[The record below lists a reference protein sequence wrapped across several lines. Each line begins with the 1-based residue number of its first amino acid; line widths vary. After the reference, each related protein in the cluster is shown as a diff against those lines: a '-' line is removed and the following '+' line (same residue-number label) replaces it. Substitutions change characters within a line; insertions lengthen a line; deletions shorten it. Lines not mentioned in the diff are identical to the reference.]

1 MEDTPITYTL
11 AEAATGFHA
20 ADTEVENLAGRLAAA
35 QAERGRWLPIY
46 FRSITDALA
55 DGRSERDIARE
66 VREACGRSDTSVRR
80 DIVRAMV
87 ATATGW
93 TPDVTIGETPNLA
106 ANGGP
111 TGATVKAAIAEVSG
125 KREARDVVRAL
136 FAPEPAP
143 EHATETEPETET
155 EDTGSGN
162 VTGSARGPVLPYDAL
177 VRALT
182 AYAETE
188 DMDAR
193 VFAHNVKRAAE
204 DIIAAKWT
212 NVPANA

>member
-1 MEDTPITYTL
+1 MEDITYSL
-11 AEAATGFHA
+11 AEAASKFHA
-20 ADTEVENLAGRLAAA
+20 AETEVENLGARLAVA
-35 QAERGRWLPIY
+35 QADRGRWLPIY
-46 FRSITDALA
+46 FRGIMDAIA

-66 VREACGRSDTSVRR
+66 VTEACGRSRPSVLR
-80 DIVRAMV
+80 DIARAMI

-93 TPDVTIGETPNLA
+93 SPDATIGETPNIN

-111 TGATVKAAIAEVSG
+111 SAAKCKAAIAEVSG

-143 EHATETEPETET
+143 ETETEPEP

-188 DMDAR
+188 DMDAQ
-193 VFAHNVKRAAE
+193 VFAHNVNNAMM
-204 DIIAAKWT
+204 DIITAKWAT
-212 NVPANA
+212 APANA

>member
-1 MEDTPITYTL
+1 MEDITYSL

-93 TPDVTIGETPNLA
+93 TPDATIGETPNLA

-143 EHATETEPETET
+143 EHATETETET

-188 DMDAR
+188 DMDAH
-193 VFAHNVKRAAE
+193 VFAHNVNNAMM
-204 DIIAAKWT
+204 DIIAAKWAT
-212 NVPANA
+212 APANA